1 MVPDILPLTPV
12 CTCAFDM
19 SGMVKPDIIVL
30 EITYFGAGG
39 VTTTGGVT
47 TFGGVIIVGSVDFVQ
62 EKTKNVPKTMTILFI
77 N

>member
-1 MVPDILPLTPV
+1 MVPDILPLTPI

-19 SGMVKPDIIVL
+19 LGMVNPDIILL

-39 VTTTGGVT
+39 DTTTGGMT
-47 TFGGVIIVGSVDFVQ
+47 IEGGEIMLGSVDFVQ
-62 EKTKNVPKTMTILFI
+62 EKTKKVPKTRTILFI

>member
-1 MVPDILPLTPV
+1 ML
-12 CTCAFDM
+12 
-19 SGMVKPDIIVL
+19 GMVNPDIILL

-47 TFGGVIIVGSVDFVQ
+47 TFGGVINGGSVDFVQ
-62 EKTKNVPKTMTILFI
+62 EKTKKVPNKTTTLFI